1 MTSPG
6 LHENEPANG
15 GPDLSVPYCVHVVCR
30 TIGKDLL
37 FFGGSIVV
45 IRVLAVLL
53 VEGAPQTDALT
64 P

>member
-1 MTSPG
+1 M
-6 LHENEPANG
+6 NQFMA
-15 GPDLSVPYCVHVVCR
+15 DLIKLYVVCR

-53 VEGAPQTDALT
+53 VEGGPQTDTLA